1 MFTCLETMLIAWN
14 NVHLRSKIDA
24 MSFIK
29 VLGGGKSQVIKD
41 LAFCTLLG
49 NKLPSIDK
57 EFSILFN
64 EMDDDVRKEDGRIT
78 REAMSNVH
86 GDWYEWLLA
95 VCAWNYFVENKYSH
109 LAILLPNVLQFD
121 VATLYEKRLNDL
133 VIDLKRK
140 VAEVSSVQLI
150 TSNPDFVIINRA
162 LAKDILGKVS
172 EIRDI
177 TPENLT
183 TLETMY
189 RHFIDKCQFEQ
200 IEGYIS
206 VKTSLRPDRRLQI
219 SHEGSL
225 MKALYAHL
233 QTREWITSPKGLKYY
248 ALATKIS
255 EPDRNALKTVATHS
269 LTTVFSLPQAAVD
282 DVYEV
287 NSLQQANVAFSL
299 ILN

>member
-1 MFTCLETMLIAWN
+1 
-14 NVHLRSKIDA
+14 
-24 MSFIK
+24 MSFVRTLI
-29 VLGGGKSQVIKD
+29 GGKSQVIKD
-41 LAFCTLLG
+41 MAFCTLLNG
-49 NKLPSIDK
+49 QLPAEKAS
-57 EFSILFN
+57 FSELFETFDN
-64 EMDDDVRKEDGRIT
+64 EVKKVDERIT

-95 VCAWNYFVENKYSH
+95 LSSWNYFVRNKGAH
-109 LAILLPNVLQFD
+109 LAILLPNISQFD
-121 VATLYEKRLNDL
+121 VSTLYDKRLSDL
-133 VIDLKRK
+133 IADLKEK
-140 VAEVSSVQLI
+140 VAGVSAVQLI
-150 TSNPDFVIINRA
+150 TSNPDFVIINA
-162 LAKDILGKVS
+162 GLAREVLGELA
-172 EIRDI
+172 EIDDI
-177 TPENLT
+177 TPASLAE
-183 TLETMY
+183 LEGV
-189 RHFIDKCQFEQ
+189 HQKFVGKCNFEQ

-248 ALATKIS
+248 AIASKIS

-287 NSLQQANVAFSL
+287 NTIQDANHAFSL
-299 ILN
+299 ILS

>member
-1 MFTCLETMLIAWN
+1 
-14 NVHLRSKIDA
+14 
-24 MSFIK
+24 MSFVRTLI
-29 VLGGGKSQVIKD
+29 GGKSQVIKD
-41 LAFCTLLG
+41 MAFCTLLNG
-49 NKLPSIDK
+49 QLPAEKTS
-57 EFSILFN
+57 FSELFETFDN
-64 EMDDDVRKEDGRIT
+64 EVKKVDGRIT

-95 VCAWNYFVENKYSH
+95 LSSWNYFVRNKGAH
-109 LAILLPNVLQFD
+109 LAILLPNISQFD
-121 VATLYEKRLNDL
+121 VSTLYDKRLSDL
-133 VIDLKRK
+133 IADLKRK
-140 VAEVSSVQLI
+140 VEGVSAVQLI
-150 TSNPDFVIINRA
+150 TSNPDFVIINA
-162 LAKDILGKVS
+162 VLAREVLGELT
-172 EIRDI
+172 EIDDI
-177 TPENLT
+177 TPASLGE
-183 TLETMY
+183 LEGV
-189 RHFIDKCQFEQ
+189 HQKFVGKCNFEQ

-248 ALATKIS
+248 AIASKIS

-287 NSLQQANVAFSL
+287 NTIQDANHAFSL
-299 ILN
+299 ILS

>member
-1 MFTCLETMLIAWN
+1 
-14 NVHLRSKIDA
+14 
-24 MSFIK
+24 MSYIR

-41 LAFCTLLG
+41 LAFCALLQG
-49 NKLPSIDK
+49 KLPAAEK
-57 EFSILFN
+57 QFSVLFN
-64 EMDDDVRKEDGRIT
+64 EFDDEVRKEDSRIT

-95 VCAWNYFVENKYSH
+95 ICAWNYFVKNENAH
-109 LAILLPNVLQFD
+109 LAILLPNVIQFD

-133 VIDLKRK
+133 IIDLKKK
-140 VAEVSSVQLI
+140 VAEVSEVQLI
-150 TSNPDFVIINRA
+150 TSNPDFVIIDGD
-162 LAKDILGKVS
+162 LAREEIGQVS
-172 EIRDI
+172 EITDL
-177 TPENLT
+177 TPEKLT
-183 TLETMY
+183 ELEGTY
-189 RHFIDKCQFEQ
+189 QKFIDKCNFEQ

-248 ALATKIS
+248 AVATKIT

-282 DVYEV
+282 EVYEV
-287 NSLQQANVAFSL
+287 NTLQQANLAFSS
-299 ILN
+299 ILS